1 MIFLET
7 WSLSFSFVC
16 NCFDD
21 FCTNLPKNIGRF
33 HRKQNPKFPKRR
45 WVRSKNVFL
54 SKSLLFSLV
63 VTNESC
69 FENFL
74 RSLYLKQYVFFV
86 RMQSHVSAG
95 LVFDDYVWYFW
106 SFLSRVWD
114 VLGYRV
120 LKKTAFGF
128 LETWCPS
135 FCIVCNCFDD
145 FCTNLLK
152 KIGRFHR
159 KQNPKFPKRRWVRSK
174 NVFLSK
180 SLLFSLVVTNESCFE
195 NFLRSLYLEQY
206 VFFVRMQ
213 SHVSAGL
220 VFDDYVWYFW
230 SFLSRV
236 WDVLG
241 YRILKKTAF
250 DFLETW
256 CPSFC
261 IVCNCFDDFRTNLP
275 KTFGRF
281 HWKENTNFSKR
292 RWVRSRFVCLSSAL
306 LFSLVVTKKYVLR
319 TSWGISARSN
329 TCFLFKCRVTL
340 RLR

>member
-1 MIFLET
+1 MVSVVFFCVQLFWWFLHKPSEKYWAISPKAKPKISEKT
-7 WSLSFSFVC
+7 LSTFQKCLFEQVSAFFFGC
-16 NCFDD
+16 NQWKLFWE
-21 FCTNLPKNIGRF
+21 LPQI
-33 HRKQNPKFPKRR
+33 
-45 WVRSKNVFL
+45 
-54 SKSLLFSLV
+54 SLLG
-63 VTNESC
+63 TI
-69 FENFL
+69 
-74 RSLYLKQYVFFV
+74 RVFF

-114 VLGYRV
+114 VLGYRI

-220 VFDDYVWYFW
+220 VFDGYVWYFW